1 MGFFD
6 IFTTDAQDAAAESQK
21 AGLNA
26 GYTQASGLLGQGRD
40 ALTTNYAAA
49 LQPFNTALTQATTTG
64 TKGYDA
70 YADASGANGPEGLA
84 RAKQNFQATP
94 GYSEGLNMGLDQND
108 RRAASRGMLGSGNT
122 SADTIKFA
130 NDYASQKYGQYTAG
144 LSPYTNNPAQITGI
158 ASGMAGVNTGLGNA
172 LNQSYGQ
179 QASSAYG
186 TQTGIG
192 NANANADLANL
203 TASQNIWGAAMN
215 GAKLAASTFSDE
227 RLKEDIEQ
235 VGELFDGQP
244 VYRYSY
250 AVDPDRTHIGLL
262 AQEVEEV
269 APDAVS
275 EHYGFKA
282 VDYRKATDFAAA
294 LREAA

>member
-1 MGFFD
+1 
-6 IFTTDAQDAAAESQK
+6 
-21 AGLNA
+21 
-26 GYTQASGLLGQGRD
+26 
-40 ALTTNYAAA
+40 
-49 LQPFNTALTQATTTG
+49 
-64 TKGYDA
+64 
-70 YADASGANGPEGLA
+70 
-84 RAKQNFQATP
+84 
-94 GYSEGLNMGLDQND
+94 MGLDQND

-122 SADTIKFA
+122 NADTIKFA

-203 TASQNIWGAAMN
+203 TASQNLWGLGMQA
-215 GAKLAASTFSDE
+215 AKLGTSGGGSLGGEAISSLGSMIFSDE

-262 AQEVEEV
+262 AQQVEEV
-269 APDAVS
+269 APNAVS